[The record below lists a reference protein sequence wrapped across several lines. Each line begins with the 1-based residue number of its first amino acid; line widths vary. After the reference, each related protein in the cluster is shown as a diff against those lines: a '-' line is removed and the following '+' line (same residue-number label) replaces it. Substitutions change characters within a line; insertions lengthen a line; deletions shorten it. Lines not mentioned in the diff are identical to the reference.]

1 MLGDEF
7 VHLRQEF
14 FLFFVV
20 ADDDSSLAEPCAFRQ
35 NRKLRMRRRCG
46 IIADLFDE
54 ISIDLL

>member
-20 ADDDSSLAEPCAFRQ
+20 ADDDSSLAEPCTFRQ